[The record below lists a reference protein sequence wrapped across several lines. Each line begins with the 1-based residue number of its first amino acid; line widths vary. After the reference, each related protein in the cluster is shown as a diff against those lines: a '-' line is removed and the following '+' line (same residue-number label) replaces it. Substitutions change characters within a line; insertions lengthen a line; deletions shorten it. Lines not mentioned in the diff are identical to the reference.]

1 MLTLPLLV
9 AIRMYQ
15 VGISPLFPT
24 QCRFHPSCS
33 NYALEALNKYGLK
46 GVIMSIKRILKCHP
60 FSKKSGYDP
69 VR

>member
-1 MLTLPLLV
+1 MAYPLILI
-9 AIRMYQ
+9 IRIYQ
-15 VGISPLFPT
+15 VAISPLFPT

-33 NYALEALNKYGLK
+33 NYAIEALNKHGLK
-46 GVIMSIKRILKCHP
+46 GIFMSIKRILKCHP